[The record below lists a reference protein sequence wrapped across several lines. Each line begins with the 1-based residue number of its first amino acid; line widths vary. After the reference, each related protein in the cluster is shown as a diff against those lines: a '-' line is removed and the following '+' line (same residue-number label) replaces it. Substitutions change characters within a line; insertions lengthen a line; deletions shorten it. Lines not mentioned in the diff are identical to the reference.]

1 MIHVGEEKKRRGEKE
16 EEENRK
22 DEIGIL
28 RMACIQLFILQLT
41 LTFIFLKLYNSL
53 D

>member
-1 MIHVGEEKKRRGEKE
+1 MIHVGEERKRIKRGEKE
-16 EEENRK
+16 EDRK

>member
-1 MIHVGEEKKRRGEKE
+1 MIFKVEMIHVGEERKRRKRGEKE

-28 RMACIQLFILQLT
+28 RI
-41 LTFIFLKLYNSL
+41 
-53 D
+53 